1 MRMSVSSRTS
11 QDEVRVRINR
21 RPRYPRPHRPKPGS
35 RPSRREFPED
45 EEIWERLAEED
56 EDDED
61 MTADGH
67 DDLDSTIKHHL
78 AIGMRNAGLWATR
91 KQEEIVINTVMPHV
105 RRLTSADR
113 NRDIIDNRTPVA
125 KTTGITRME
134 YTALV
139 HGAWGWSAERSAQHL
154 GITLDTM
161 KTHRRRLFQRLGTNT
176 IVATVVHALRCG
188 VITME
193 DIDREP

>member
-1 MRMSVSSRTS
+1 M
-11 QDEVRVRINR
+11 RINR

-35 RPSRREFPED
+35 RPPRREFPED

-61 MTADGH
+61 MTADEQE
-67 DDLDSTIKHHL
+67 DLDSLVKEHL

-91 KQEEIVINTVMPHV
+91 KQEETVINTVMPHV

-113 NRDIIDNRTPVA
+113 NRDIVDNRTPAA
-125 KTTGITRME
+125 KITGVTRME
-134 YTALV
+134 YTALI
-139 HGAWGWSAERSAQHL
+139 HGARGWSAERSAQHL

-176 IVATVVHALRCG
+176 IVATVIHALRCE
-188 VITME
+188 ILTLE
-193 DIDREP
+193 DIDREL